1 MGTNAFS
8 RDVSLQTF
16 GWASLI
22 LRSSPQKVK
31 QEAWLL
37 LLYKINT
44 RPSRG
49 PPQHRALP
57 LSEAFFQSNSWQIYT
72 ETAPY
77 LGSTQLLQ
85 APLHLK
91 ICPSSPPPSIPTCQP
106 GSFHLNPVQEKQ
118 ILNAKQKAKDLV
130 LWPKAGPGEA
140 RSPGRQPACG
150 SFWVEGRM
158 CSCLLTLF

>member
-1 MGTNAFS
+1 MLLSKRCMGTNAFS

-91 ICPSSPPPSIPTCQP
+91 ICPSSPPPSLPPPVDERCRGEGFEGTDLGRLRQRAGLLAHLLRVLPSACPP
-106 GSFHLNPVQEKQ
+106 G
-118 ILNAKQKAKDLV
+118 
-130 LWPKAGPGEA
+130 
-140 RSPGRQPACG
+140 
-150 SFWVEGRM
+150 
-158 CSCLLTLF
+158 